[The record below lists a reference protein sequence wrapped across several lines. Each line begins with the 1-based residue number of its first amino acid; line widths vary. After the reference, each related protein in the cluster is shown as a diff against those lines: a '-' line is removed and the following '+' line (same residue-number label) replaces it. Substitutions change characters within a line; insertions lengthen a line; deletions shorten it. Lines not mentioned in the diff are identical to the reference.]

1 MSSIMT
7 VLSMAIWTQSELQSS
22 NDVSFLFKK
31 FFSETVI
38 TTISVAVTNLSSNRY
53 VWQLQKENNNIVNI
67 TWVLVQLY

>member
-1 MSSIMT
+1 MT

-31 FFSETVI
+31 FFQI
-38 TTISVAVTNLSSNRY
+38 C
-53 VWQLQKENNNIVNI
+53 WLQQFLWLCQTCQAMDKYDNYKKNNNNNNIIILNI